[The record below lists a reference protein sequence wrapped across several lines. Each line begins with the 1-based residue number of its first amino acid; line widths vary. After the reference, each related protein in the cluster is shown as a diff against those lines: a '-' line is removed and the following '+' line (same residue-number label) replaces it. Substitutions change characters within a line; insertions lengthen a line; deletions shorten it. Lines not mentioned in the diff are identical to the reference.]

1 MIAEALAAHA
11 KATAR
16 VFDGRENTVGASEV
30 GQCARK
36 VYFSKNSGDH
46 VYGTAPDAEYVDTW
60 GAALRGR
67 LFEDHFWV
75 PALRA
80 RYGDRLR
87 HAGNDQ
93 RTLVAGFLSATPDGV
108 LIDQPPDALAALG
121 IQDIGGDGS
130 IAVECKTID
139 PRSTLDG
146 PKPEHVY
153 QAIVQIGLIRE
164 LTAYQPE
171 VAVIFYANASF
182 LDEITEFAIRFEP
195 VIFANAKRRAAEIVT
210 ATAPDELKPEGWIAG
225 GKECEFC
232 PFTKACGVIRYAVP
246 VQPRAELPD
255 PQFIA
260 EIVDM
265 ARTASGRRGLVE
277 AATTDLREIE
287 HEIRKRLRD
296 KGLRRV
302 EGHGVSVVWS
312 PVKGRPSYDMQAIRE
327 AAEKAGISLAE
338 YETVGEPTDRLVI
351 RVAGQSRSA
360 A

>member
-16 VFDGRENTVGASEV
+16 VFDGRENTIGASEV

-36 VYFSKNSGDH
+36 IYFSKNSGDH
-46 VYGTAPDAEYVDTW
+46 VYGTAPDADCVDPW

-87 HAGNDQ
+87 HAGDDQ

-108 LIDQPPDALAALG
+108 LIDQPPDALAAFG

-130 IAVECKTID
+130 IVVECKTID

-153 QAIVQIGLIRE
+153 QAIVQMGLIRE
-164 LTAYQPE
+164 LTAYRPE
-171 VAVIFYANASF
+171 VAVISYGNASF

-195 VIFANAKRRAAEIVT
+195 VTFANAQRRAAEILT
-210 ATAPDELKPEGWIAG
+210 ATAPDELMPEGWIAG

-232 PFTKACGVIRYAVP
+232 PFTKACGVIRHATP
-246 VQPRAELPD
+246 TQPQAEPPD

-260 EIVDM
+260 EIADM
-265 ARTASGRRGLVE
+265 AREARGRRSVVG
-277 AATTDLREIE
+277 AATAGLREIE
-287 HEIRKRLRD
+287 HEIKERLRA

-327 AAEKAGISLAE
+327 AAAKAGIDLAE
-338 YETVGEPTDRLVI
+338 YETGGEPTDRLVI
-351 RVAGQSRSA
+351 RVAEQTRSA
-360 A
+360 T